1 MALIVIDIGSDR
13 YSKLLNDLVQIA
25 TIVLVTHYLMTLE
38 YPNKQM
44 INMKILESGKGLLS
58 KNFINLLLYVLIGF
72 ITYDLVI
79 KEVIIFE

>member
-13 YSKLLNDLVQIA
+13 YSKLLNDLVQIV

-38 YPNKQM
+38 YPNKQLM
-44 INMKILESGKGLLS
+44 NMKILESGKGLLS

-72 ITYDLVI
+72 ITYDLII

>member
-1 MALIVIDIGSDR
+1 MALIVIDIDSDR

-25 TIVLVTHYLMTLE
+25 TIVLITHYLMTLE
-38 YPNKQM
+38 YPNKQLM
-44 INMKILESGKGLLS
+44 NMKILESGKGLLS

-79 KEVIIFE
+79 KEIIVFE